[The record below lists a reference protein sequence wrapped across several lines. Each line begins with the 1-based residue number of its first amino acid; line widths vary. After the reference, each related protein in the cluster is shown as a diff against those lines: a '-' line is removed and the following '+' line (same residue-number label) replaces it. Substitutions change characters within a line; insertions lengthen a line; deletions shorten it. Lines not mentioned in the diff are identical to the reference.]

1 MFQPS
6 KGKNMHKA
14 LVILATCML
23 FSATLSFSAEK
34 KPVVKGDMP
43 VELGRQGKATP
54 WLKLAEDPDRL
65 NIISADSIARI
76 SRVPHRTDYY
86 EIDPDVVV
94 SGYFYTYYV
103 RGKYSDY
110 VVNSTI
116 KLSKLLGE
124 LGALE
129 ELRKR
134 DPGGEFFIGIGQSV
148 AGMGKGL
155 ANLVA
160 RPQKTFRSLGTK
172 IGRAFKTQP
181 KVGKDESGA
190 DRSILGEG
198 PAGANRRHIAYKMN
212 LDVYTDNPDLR
223 HVLNTVARSRVA
235 GEFAGWAIPGDTL
248 GMFQT
253 LMRDEATEK
262 LIRDQGP
269 KDVRIEVGKALGPLL
284 GLDKRDPAHPLGRFL
299 QNPNYTPRQVAYMG
313 YCLRGMAGTAG
324 LDKALD
330 QLSRAETPEEADLFY
345 MEMRCFHRIHITGTK
360 LKEFMALDHSFAAM
374 GEDRVLYAVFPGDYL
389 DAWDFTAA
397 EIRQLIAEAKGH
409 QAAAVEI
416 KALGDVEPSFAETIV
431 RHGLSV
437 TPNAFML
444 VDDAL

>member
-1 MFQPS
+1 MR
-6 KGKNMHKA
+6 KT
-14 LVILATCML
+14 LVIMVACVV
-23 FSATLSFSAEK
+23 FSAAMSFAAEK
-34 KPVVKGDMP
+34 KPVVKSDTP

-54 WLKLAEDPDRL
+54 WLKLVEDPDRMT
-65 NIISADSIARI
+65 IISADSIDRI
-76 SRVPHRTDYY
+76 SRIPHRTDYY

-116 KLSKLLGE
+116 KLAKLLAE

-181 KVGKDESGA
+181 KIGKDESGA
-190 DRSILGEG
+190 DRSLLGEG

-212 LDVYTDNPDLR
+212 IDVYTDNPDLQ

-235 GEFAGWAIPGDTL
+235 GEFAGWAIPGETL
-248 GMFQT
+248 GVFQT
-253 LMRDEATEK
+253 LLRDEATEK

-269 KDVRIEVGKALGPLL
+269 KGVRIEMGKALGPLL
-284 GLDKRDPAHPLGRFL
+284 GLDKRDPTHPLGRFL
-299 QNPNYTPRQVAYMG
+299 QNPNYTPRQVAYLG

-345 MEMRCFHRIHITGTK
+345 MEMRCFHRMHITGTK
-360 LKEFMALDHSFAAM
+360 LREFMSLEHSFAAM
-374 GEDRVLYAVFPGDYL
+374 GEDNILYAVFPGDYL
-389 DAWDFTAA
+389 DAWDFTPA
-397 EIRQLIAEAKGH
+397 EVNQIIAEARNH
-409 QAAAVEI
+409 QAAAIELKV
-416 KALGDVEPSFAETIV
+416 LGDVEPAFMETITG
-431 RHGLSV
+431 HGLRI